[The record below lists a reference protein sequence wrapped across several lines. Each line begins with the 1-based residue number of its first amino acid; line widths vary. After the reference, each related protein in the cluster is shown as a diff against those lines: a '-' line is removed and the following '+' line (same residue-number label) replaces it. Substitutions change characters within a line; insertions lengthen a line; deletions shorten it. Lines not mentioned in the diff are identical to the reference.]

1 MGCNHA
7 YSFTDGT
14 RSKTIAT
21 DQHDCKTLSDWSEV
35 VDGNTTCY
43 RKLHFIN

>member
-1 MGCNHA
+1 MGCNHG

-21 DQHDCKTLSDWSEV
+21 EHDCKTLSDWSEV